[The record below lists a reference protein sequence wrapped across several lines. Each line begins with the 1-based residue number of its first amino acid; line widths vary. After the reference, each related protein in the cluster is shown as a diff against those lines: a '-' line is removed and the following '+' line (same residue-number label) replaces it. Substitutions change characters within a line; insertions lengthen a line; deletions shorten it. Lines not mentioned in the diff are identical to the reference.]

1 LAVTMANLFDA
12 ANAPEGEPTE
22 VVVGDFIQWKRSDL
36 VDDYPLAEYSAEY
49 VARITGGGS
58 NEIKLPATET
68 GGTYLFTVDSA
79 TSADF
84 APGLYHWQ
92 LEVTQTSSGN
102 RIVVDIGDFTAIP
115 DMDDNQ
121 ADPRI
126 HAEIMVD
133 KIESLLAGKADSDV
147 ASYSIAGRS
156 LTKLSFQ
163 ELLDARDHYRREVV
177 QHNNAELV
185 KRGKKNGSTIQVRF

>member
-1 LAVTMANLFDA
+1 MANLFDA

-115 DMDDNQ
+115 DMDNNQ

>member
-1 LAVTMANLFDA
+1 MANLFDA

-22 VVVGDFIQWKRSDL
+22 IVVGDFIQWKRSDL
-36 VDDYPLAEYSAEY
+36 VADYPVATHSAEY

-58 NEIKLPATET
+58 SEIKLAATENT
-68 GGTYLFTVDSA
+68 DYYLFTVDSA

-84 APGLYHWQ
+84 DVGLYHWQ
-92 LEVTQTSSGN
+92 LEITQTSSGN
-102 RIVVDIGDFTAIP
+102 RIVVDIGDFEAIP
-115 DMDDNQ
+115 DMDNNQ

-126 HAEIMVD
+126 HAEKMVA
-133 KIESLLAGKADSDV
+133 KIESLLEGKADSDV
-147 ASYSIAGRS
+147 SSYSIAGRS

-163 ELLDARDHYRREVV
+163 ELVDARDYYRREVV
-177 QHNNAELV
+177 KHKNDSLV

>member
-1 LAVTMANLFDA
+1 MANLFDA

-22 VVVGDFIQWKRSDL
+22 IVVGDFIQWKRSDL
-36 VDDYPLAEYSAEY
+36 VDDYPLAEHSAEY

-58 NEIKLPATET
+58 NEIKMPATET

-115 DMDDNQ
+115 DMDSNQ

-177 QHNNAELV
+177 QHNNKELV

>member
-1 LAVTMANLFDA
+1 MANLFDP

-22 VVVGDFIQWKRSDL
+22 IVVGDFIQWRRSDIA
-36 VDDYPLAEYSAEY
+36 DDYPTSSGFTAEY
-49 VARITGGGS
+49 VARITGGGA
-58 NEIKLPATET
+58 NEIKLPQAAGSTDDY
-68 GGTYLFTVDSA
+68 YLFSVSSV

-84 APGLYHWQ
+84 VPGLYHWQ
-92 LEVTQTSSGN
+92 LEITQTSSGN
-102 RIVVDIGDFTAIP
+102 RVVVDIGDFTAIP

-126 HAEIMVD
+126 HAEIMLD
-133 KIESLLAGKADSDV
+133 KIQTLLEGKADADV
-147 ASYSIAGRS
+147 SSYSIAGRS

-163 ELLDARDHYRREVV
+163 ELLDARDFYRREIT
-177 QHNNAELV
+177 QHNNKELV